1 MMNRTLF
8 LVLAGAVVLG
18 GSATAAYTVLRDDTV
33 TVSAVCAPVDESDRD
48 RAGLAAH
55 LAVVTVDKTLKVT
68 AHDGYHES
76 LTRIRV
82 GENLK
87 GRLPATLD
95 VTQTVDRTST
105 GALVAAADYKQPL
118 LPGHRYVIG
127 IYQHPDPTPDV
138 WLSTPADGDR
148 LDAVRAQWR
157 DAIAHQNP
165 PRSHPNCNDVV
176 VP

>member
-1 MMNRTLF
+1 MMNRTML
-8 LVLAGAVVLG
+8 LVLAGAVVLTA
-18 GSATAAYTVLRDDTV
+18 SATAAYTSLKDDTV
-33 TVSAVCAPVDESDRD
+33 TVSAVCVPVQENDRD

-68 AHDGYHES
+68 AHDGYHEALS
-76 LTRIRV
+76 RV
-82 GENLK
+82 RVVENLK
-87 GRLPATLD
+87 GELPTALD

-105 GALVAAADYKQPL
+105 GALVAATDHKQPL

-138 WLSTPADGDR
+138 WLSSSADGAE
-148 LDAVRAQWR
+148 LDKVRAHWK
-157 DAIAHQNP
+157 DAIAHQNA
-165 PRSHPNCNDVV
+165 PRSDPKCNDVV